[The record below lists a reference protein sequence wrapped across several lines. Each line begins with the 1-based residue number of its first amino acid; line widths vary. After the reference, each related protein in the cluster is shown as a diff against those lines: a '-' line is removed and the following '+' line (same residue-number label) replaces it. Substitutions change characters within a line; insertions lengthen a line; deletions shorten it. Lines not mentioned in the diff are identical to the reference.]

1 MSKSSICQFIEK
13 YYPQYYSIETY
24 PASECVRIHKITE
37 PWGIFS
43 NFFHTPITVEGV
55 TFETSER
62 LYQTMKF
69 IDSEAVRQ
77 VYGKKG
83 NPKMTAKRLF
93 NEGFQREDWGQML
106 VDAMKFCLTLKYQQ
120 NEEFRKA
127 LEDSKGKY
135 IVEDQSTFTKKNP
148 DTWGVKLQNDI
159 YVGPNLLG
167 RLLMELRDNGK
178 LEYTLPDNALSFTQ
192 FLSQATLDTDGINR
206 EAQYN
211 NSITVE
217 DITKESAID
226 STARSPRA

>member
-1 MSKSSICQFIEK
+1 
-13 YYPQYYSIETY
+13 
-24 PASECVRIHKITE
+24 
-37 PWGIFS
+37 
-43 NFFHTPITVEGV
+43 
-55 TFETSER
+55 
-62 LYQTMKF
+62 
-69 IDSEAVRQ
+69 
-77 VYGKKG
+77 
-83 NPKMTAKRLF
+83 
-93 NEGFQREDWGQML
+93 
-106 VDAMKFCLTLKYQQ
+106 MKFCLTLKYDQSG
-120 NEEFRKA
+120 EFRKA

-192 FLSQATLDTDGINR
+192 FLSQATLDTDGINC

-217 DITKESAID
+217 DITK
-226 STARSPRA
+226 